1 MADGTCD
8 LTKELTEE
16 YGVVTVPGHLVFPGG
31 KEYMETLTWD
41 AVPRDEFYADLKKR
55 PDEYATS
62 PANVEEFYLAMEP
75 YAAEGDD
82 MIVCTIKKD
91 ASGELTIPAKYDD
104 KTVIALISEDKTN
117 EGVTSLTV
125 EDGVSYIDSCF
136 AESSKALAALSL
148 PESLTGIYQSFNK
161 CEALNALSAPSG
173 LKDLSNSFCD
183 CANLAKIETSGYLH
197 DLTGS
202 FNNTPKLADVTIGG
216 SIQKLESSFNK
227 CGLTAL
233 SFTENVH
240 GISDSFND
248 CPALASI
255 TLDQI
260 AGSVSKAFVKCPKL
274 TTLTYKQGG
283 ERIGYSFNDN
293 ALLEKV
299 DFGGGVGNIFN
310 SFQNCP
316 KYKLPETPAE

>member
-1 MADGTCD
+1 MKKTLSVLLVCALILGMLMITACSSSEKKGDKAAVDETNLSFSTVADVKGSGTAY
-8 LTKELTEE
+8 EFAENR
-16 YGVVTVPGHLVFPGG
+16 GV
-31 KEYMETLTWD
+31 E
-41 AVPRDEFYADLKKR
+41 
-55 PDEYATS
+55 
-62 PANVEEFYLAMEP
+62 
-75 YAAEGDD
+75 DD

-161 CEALNALSAPSG
+161 CEALNALSTPSG

-183 CANLAKIETSGYLH
+183 CANLAKIETTSYLH